1 MKIPVAD
8 KMISAVQTAIQ
19 AFADVKVEK
28 EVARLSLDFPSMNS
42 QDGPTVIRVRAQNH
56 ALAAIG
62 HASKFRGFA
71 MDQLC
76 TPQHLQWNPVRPRY
90 SLFCCSDCPN

>member
-1 MKIPVAD
+1 VEIPVTD

-28 EVARLSLDFPSMNS
+28 EVARLSFEFPDTSE
-42 QDGPTVIRVRAQNH
+42 QGADPEIQVRALNY
-56 ALAAIG
+56 AVAAIR
-62 HASKFRGFA
+62 HASKFRALA

-76 TPQHLQWNPVRPRY
+76 TPQHLQWNPVRPCY
-90 SLFCCSDCPN
+90 SPLCCSDCPN

>member
-8 KMISAVQTAIQ
+8 TMISAVQNLIHGA
-19 AFADVKVEK
+19 ADVEVEK
-28 EVARLSLDFPSMNS
+28 EVARLSLDFRSMNPK
-42 QDGPTVIRVRAQNH
+42 DGPTAIRVRAQNH
-56 ALAAIG
+56 AVAAIE
-62 HASKFRGFA
+62 HASEFRGLA

-90 SLFCCSDCPN
+90 SPFCCSDCPD